1 MQVTLHSSPCIP
13 GVFLYCFG
21 HRKKTKFSTK
31 SPWKYAILT
40 PKIFKKNLPPGPSP
54 CEERMWGR
62 DIPNPTLLGAFGAR
76 SWPLNFNSW
85 IRLFEHGIICIAS
98 IHSMPGQCMGTLG
111 RLSVEYYYSLSL
123 LRRSHHSRL
132 IRQVLTSLRF
142 DLCTALHGRSAKS
155 AAILPRHP
163 HMHPPAKSVITRR
176 RWMSPILFFP
186 ICLYSL
192 SCTIVGQNWV
202 GGKYLLPP
210 GVIF

>member
-1 MQVTLHSSPCIP
+1 
-13 GVFLYCFG
+13 
-21 HRKKTKFSTK
+21 
-31 SPWKYAILT
+31 
-40 PKIFKKNLPPGPSP
+40 
-54 CEERMWGR
+54 MWGR

-163 HMHPPAKSVITRR
+163 HMHPPRKVSYYPPTMNV
-176 RWMSPILFFP
+176 SHFVLSDLPLFFKLHYSWAELGRRKILAATRCHILRP
-186 ICLYSL
+186 KCTQFDFGPQTSLYLPFVLVRQLPYTGKNTGFACASL
-192 SCTIVGQNWV
+192 VGTSANLYVQ
-202 GGKYLLPP
+202 
-210 GVIF
+210 